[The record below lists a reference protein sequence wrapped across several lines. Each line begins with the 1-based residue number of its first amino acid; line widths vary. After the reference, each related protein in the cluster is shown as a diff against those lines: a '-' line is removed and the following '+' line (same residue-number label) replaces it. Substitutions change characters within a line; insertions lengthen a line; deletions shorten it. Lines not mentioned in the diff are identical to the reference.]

1 MRDLG
6 YGEGY
11 VYAHDTEEGVGG
23 LDCLPDGL
31 RGRRFYRPRESGE
44 EKEMA
49 RRLGMKGW
57 CMGHATDIWGQ
68 AQIISRTAFWEV
80 TDQI

>member
-23 LDCLPDGL
+23 LDCLPEGL

-44 EKEMA
+44 EAEMA
-49 RRLGMKGW
+49 RRLERFRELRRRAQRKRS
-57 CMGHATDIWGQ
+57 AT
-68 AQIISRTAFWEV
+68 
-80 TDQI
+80 